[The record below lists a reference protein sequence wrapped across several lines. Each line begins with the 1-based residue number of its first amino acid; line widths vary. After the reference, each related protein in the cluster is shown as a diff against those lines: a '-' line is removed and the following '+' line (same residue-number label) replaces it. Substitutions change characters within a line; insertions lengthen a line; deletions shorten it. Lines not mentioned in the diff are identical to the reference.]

1 MSVILF
7 GILLPWL
14 VVGLGC
20 WLGYQLVRQNGR
32 ILVRLETLEHRLGQ
46 ISTAPAPARV
56 PEPAP
61 PPSLPLGSFA
71 PEFELPD
78 LEGNR
83 RALSAFR
90 GRRLLL
96 IFFNPRC
103 GFCTRMASDLA
114 ALPTDGADGR
124 PLPLV
129 ISTGDAEENRKLV
142 AEHGLRCPVLLQEQ
156 MEVASRYQC
165 HGTPMGYLID
175 EAGNIASDLAVGS
188 QALLALAGP
197 RDGATGRQGDG
208 ATGHPEHR
216 GNRELS
222 DSKLNRTGL
231 PAGTPAPDFTLPALE
246 GGTLSLEQF
255 RGRPVLLVFS
265 DPHCGPC
272 NQLAPEL
279 EQAHRRG
286 GEMQILMVSR
296 GDWVANAAKA
306 DEHKLTFPNG
316 LQKQWEIS
324 RAYGMFATPIA
335 YRIDAAGVIA
345 GEVAAG
351 VEPIRALLAR
361 AAAPAHGKRPMHRQA
376 WQAVA
381 GRQ

>member
-1 MSVILF
+1 MSVILL

-14 VVGLGC
+14 FVGMGC

-32 ILVRLETLEHRLGQ
+32 LLVRLEALEHRLGQ
-46 ISTAPAPARV
+46 LSQPAAPSPRPAV
-56 PEPAP
+56 
-61 PPSLPLGSFA
+61 PPSPEGLPLGSFA
-71 PEFELPD
+71 PEFALPD

-103 GFCTRMASDLA
+103 GFCTRMAADLA
-114 ALPTDGADGR
+114 VLPTDGAEGR

-188 QALLALAGP
+188 QALLALATAPPAPPAVHGNGHHGP
-197 RDGATGRQGDG
+197 
-208 ATGHPEHR
+208 R
-216 GNRELS
+216 GNRDLA

-231 PAGTPAPDFTLPALE
+231 PAGTPAPDFTLPALD

-286 GEMQILMVSR
+286 GDLQILMVSR
-296 GDWVANAAKA
+296 GDREANRQKAA
-306 DEHKLTFPNG
+306 EHKLTFPIG

-361 AAAPAHGKRPMHRQA
+361 AAAPAHGKRPRHRQA
-376 WQAVA
+376 RQAVA

>member
-1 MSVILF
+1 MSVILL

-14 VVGLGC
+14 FVGIGC
-20 WLGYQLVRQNGR
+20 WLGFQLVRQNGR
-32 ILVRLETLEHRLGQ
+32 ILVRLEALEQRLKPIEPAAARAAAPSVPAGLPVG
-46 ISTAPAPARV
+46 SVAPA
-56 PEPAP
+56 
-61 PPSLPLGSFA
+61 
-71 PEFELPD
+71 FELPD
-78 LEGNR
+78 LAGSR

-103 GFCTRMASDLA
+103 GFCTRMAADLA
-114 ALPTDGADGR
+114 ALPADGAEGR

-142 AEHGLRCPVLLQEQ
+142 AEHGIRCPVLLQEQ

-165 HGTPMGYLID
+165 HGTPMGYLLD
-175 EAGNIASDLAVGS
+175 EAGNIASNLAVGS
-188 QALLALAGP
+188 QALLALASTAP
-197 RDGATGRQGDG
+197 APPVAVHANVR
-208 ATGHPEHR
+208 HSPR
-216 GNRELS
+216 GNRDLA
-222 DSKLNRTGL
+222 DSKLNRNGL
-231 PAGTPAPDFTLPALE
+231 PPGTRAPDFTLPALD
-246 GGTLSLEQF
+246 GGSFSLAQF
-255 RGRPVLLVFS
+255 RGRQVLLVFS

-286 GEMQILMVSR
+286 VELQILMVSR
-296 GDWVANAAKA
+296 GDREANRQKAA
-306 DEHKLTFPNG
+306 EHRLTFPIG

-345 GEVAAG
+345 GEVAVG

-361 AAAPAHGKRPMHRQA
+361 AAASSHGKRPTHRQA
-376 WQAVA
+376 RQAVA
-381 GRQ
+381 GRR